1 MKLKWYGHAC
11 FALTLNDGTV
21 IVTDPF
27 DPSVGYPL
35 CGIRADIV
43 LSSHGHHDHNYFE
56 SLQGSPRILNAA
68 GEYAIPGGRITAT
81 PCFHDDVRGA
91 KRGPNLIF
99 RVEADGVAVAH
110 LGDLGHLPDTD
121 AQRAALAGLDAMLIP
136 IGGYYTID
144 TPTAVEI
151 VDAFAPKAAIGM
163 HFANRYCHFPVS
175 DEKEFLRRTGGSV
188 LPNEIELV
196 PGAPAGRFV
205 MEYK

>member
-1 MKLKWYGHAC
+1 MKLKWHGHAC
-11 FALTLNDGTV
+11 YEITLNDGTV

-35 CGIRADIV
+35 CGVRADVV

-56 SLQGSPRILNAA
+56 SIQGDPRIINAP
-68 GEYAIPGGRITAT
+68 GTYDIPGGRITAT
-81 PCFHDDVRGA
+81 PCFHDEVKGA

-99 RVEADGVAVAH
+99 RVEADGLALAH

-121 AQRAALAGLDAMLIP
+121 AQRAALTGLDVMLIP
-136 IGGYYTID
+136 IGGFYTID

-151 VDAFAPKAAIGM
+151 VNAFRPRAAIGM
-163 HFANRYCHFPVS
+163 HFANAYCHFPIS
-175 DEKEFLRRTGGSV
+175 DEKAFLAATHGSV
-188 LPNEIELV
+188 LPNGIGIT
-196 PGAPAGRFV
+196 PDAPAGRFV